1 MFYLELLDSYFPS
14 NVFSCKG
21 LALSFLRDFPSGLAE
36 QMIVPKIIQS
46 STDQDEANSKISDQL
61 QIGSQYYPT
70 WDCPVIG
77 ALMPIIFPS
86 G

>member
-14 NVFSCKG
+14 NVFSYKD
-21 LALSFLRDFPSGLAE
+21 LVLSFLHDLPFGLAE

-46 STDQDEANSKISDQL
+46 STDQDEVNRKISDQL
-61 QIGSQYYPT
+61 KSEIRITQLGLGS
-70 WDCPVIG
+70 DCSVSG
-77 ALMPIIFPS
+77 ALMRF

>member
-46 STDQDEANSKISDQL
+46 STDQDEANPKISPILYRTNFKSEVHITQL
-61 QIGSQYYPT
+61 GLGSN
-70 WDCPVIG
+70 
-77 ALMPIIFPS
+77 
-86 G
+86 